1 MRELPLTISGA
12 ASALGLLAAV
22 AQAEPITLSAT
33 QMDELTAGQAA
44 ATAVVTS
51 TITPSQGTVTATVAV
66 STYISG
72 PQGYIDACE
81 NAMSTSISST
91 SVTSTLTLSCVCE
104 TTTTG
109 SASPPG

>member
-1 MRELPLTISGA
+1 MRKLSLATSGVA
-12 ASALGLLAAV
+12 AALGLLAAG
-22 AQAEPITLSAT
+22 AQAEPVTLSLS

-44 ATAVVTS
+44 ATSVVTS
-51 TITPSQGTVTATVAV
+51 TITPPQGTVTATVAV
-66 STYISG
+66 STYVSG
-72 PQGYIDACE
+72 PQGYIDSCE

-104 TTTTG
+104 STTNG